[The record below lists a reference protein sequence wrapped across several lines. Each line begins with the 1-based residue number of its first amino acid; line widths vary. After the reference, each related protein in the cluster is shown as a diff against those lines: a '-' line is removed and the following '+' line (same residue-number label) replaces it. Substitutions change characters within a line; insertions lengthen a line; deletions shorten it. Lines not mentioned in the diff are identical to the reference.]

1 MATHRVHHLGSSW
14 EPTLREGQL
23 RQRCALLSASSCLAL
38 GERKETLPPPR
49 DKKTK
54 QNVKTKKDKKKST
67 LSSSE
72 NQGQV
77 LGALAIKL
85 ANLEAGSFREI
96 KDLGRCRGLGERW
109 LSVAPA
115 GMPDLSR
122 GFDHAGSRREI
133 TSPLQNP
140 EVIKKK
146 GSFEASCFG
155 SETLT
160 CAARSPLP
168 CRGTTGGIWARG
180 LGSVSPRCGGTHG
193 EALKYS
199 EPQRHGLQL
208 IRN

>member
-1 MATHRVHHLGSSW
+1 MHHLGSSW

-115 GMPDLSR
+115 GMPDLSW

-155 SETLT
+155 SEMLT

-168 CRGTTGGIWARG
+168 CRGTAGGIWARG
-180 LGSVSPRCGGTHG
+180 LGSVSPR
-193 EALKYS
+193 
-199 EPQRHGLQL
+199 
-208 IRN
+208 

>member
-115 GMPDLSR
+115 GMPDLSW

-146 GSFEASCFG
+146 GRFEASCFG
-155 SETLT
+155 SEMLT

-180 LGSVSPRCGGTHG
+180 LGSVSPH
-193 EALKYS
+193 
-199 EPQRHGLQL
+199 
-208 IRN
+208 